1 MKINEKKVGEVI
13 TVPQGPLAGR
23 EATIGMVGD
32 HVVVV
37 DSKTGERRII
47 RGDMEVS

>member
-1 MKINEKKVGEVI
+1 MKINEKQVGEVVVI
-13 TVPQGPLAGR
+13 SQGPMAGR

-37 DSKTGERRII
+37 DSKTGERRVI

>member
-13 TVPQGPLAGR
+13 TVPQGPLAGC

>member
-1 MKINEKKVGEVI
+1 MKINEKRVGEVI
-13 TVPQGPLAGR
+13 TIPEGPLAGR

-37 DSKTGERRII
+37 DSKTGDRKVI
-47 RGDMEVS
+47 RGDMEVK